1 MGVNLDLV
9 KMGGN
14 PKPSLI
20 ALKTHPVSLILFLLG
35 QIHNVSE
42 LYVKEK
48 LEYNCTA
55 AVRSL
60 LFVHL

>member
-1 MGVNLDLV
+1 MAVDVDLV
-9 KMGGN
+9 KRSES

-20 ALKTHPVSLILFLLG
+20 ALKMHPVSLIPFLLE
-35 QIHNVSE
+35 QINNVRG

-48 LEYNCTA
+48 LECNCTVA
-55 AVRSL
+55 MRSL